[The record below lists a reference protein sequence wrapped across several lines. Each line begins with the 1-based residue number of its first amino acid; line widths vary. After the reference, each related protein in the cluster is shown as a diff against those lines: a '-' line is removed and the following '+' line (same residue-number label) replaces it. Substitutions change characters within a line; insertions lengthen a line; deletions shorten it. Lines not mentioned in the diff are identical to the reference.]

1 MKITIKKVLSLSLL
15 ILIMGMPLF
24 ASAGFEFSTDF
35 DELKKSGLSKKSA
48 YDVIV
53 IFMNWLLSLITII
66 AVIGF
71 IVSGIYFITAKGTG
85 KLEEAK
91 SWLTYSI
98 VGIAVALIGYI
109 IVQLVD
115 GLLRKSVV

>member
-1 MKITIKKVLSLSLL
+1 MQITAKKLLSLSLL

-35 DELKKSGLSKKSA
+35 DELEDSGLSKKSI
-48 YDVIV
+48 YDIIV
-53 IFMNWLLSLITII
+53 VLMNWLLSLITIF

-98 VGIAVALIGYI
+98 VGITVALIGYI
-109 IVQLVD
+109 IVQLID
-115 GLLRKSVV
+115 NLLRKNV